1 MINSRK
7 EPSTVVFLRRLVLI
21 ITALMFSILSVE
33 TALKIN
39 FYKSYETLSSLRNSM
54 EEISMNLMHIHSGF
68 RTLINIHNGIQK
80 DEIVGLVSEGEF
92 SKEILSKMNGYL
104 NMLNINK
111 NVFLIISSP
120 EEVEKLY

>member
-80 DEIVGLVSEGEF
+80 DEI
-92 SKEILSKMNGYL
+92 
-104 NMLNINK
+104 
-111 NVFLIISSP
+111 
-120 EEVEKLY
+120 